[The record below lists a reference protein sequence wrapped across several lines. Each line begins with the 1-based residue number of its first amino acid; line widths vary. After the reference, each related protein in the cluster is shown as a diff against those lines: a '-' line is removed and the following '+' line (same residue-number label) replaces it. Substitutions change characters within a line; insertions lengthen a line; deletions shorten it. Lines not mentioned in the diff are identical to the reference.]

1 MSNFWNYMVDHLSG
15 DLDHLQDEDEQL
27 ATDKASVYV
36 EQLLLPQDVAITYHL
51 KYVVKAD
58 DAV

>member
-15 DLDHLQDEDEQL
+15 DLDHLQDDNEQL

-36 EQLLLPQDVAITYHL
+36 EQLLLPEDVAITYNL
-51 KYVVKAD
+51 NPKKQ
-58 DAV
+58 

>member
-15 DLDHLQDEDEQL
+15 DLDHLQDADEQL

-36 EQLLLPQDVAITYHL
+36 EQLLLPHDVAITYNL
-51 KYVVKAD
+51 KSKTQ
-58 DAV
+58 

>member
-1 MSNFWNYMVDHLSG
+1 MVDNLSG
-15 DLDHLQDEDEQL
+15 DLDHLKDKDERL
-27 ATDKASVYV
+27 ATDRASVYV

-51 KYVVKAD
+51 KHVVKAD

>member
-15 DLDHLQDEDEQL
+15 DLDHLQDDDEQL

-36 EQLLLPQDVAITYHL
+36 EQLLLPQDIAITYNL
-51 KYVVKAD
+51 KKQ
-58 DAV
+58 